1 MASGGRYDDIGAAF
15 GRRRAATGFSLD
27 IKPLLLGLPDS
38 GRIGRIWA
46 PAGMDDLLWQSI
58 QEHRRA
64 GFVVLQDLLR
74 QDVPSPQ
81 SLQAQGFDAVLIE
94 EATGWKVQRLD
105 S

>member
-1 MASGGRYDDIGAAF
+1 
-15 GRRRAATGFSLD
+15 
-27 IKPLLLGLPDS
+27 
-38 GRIGRIWA
+38 
-46 PAGMDDLLWQSI
+46 MDDLLWQSI